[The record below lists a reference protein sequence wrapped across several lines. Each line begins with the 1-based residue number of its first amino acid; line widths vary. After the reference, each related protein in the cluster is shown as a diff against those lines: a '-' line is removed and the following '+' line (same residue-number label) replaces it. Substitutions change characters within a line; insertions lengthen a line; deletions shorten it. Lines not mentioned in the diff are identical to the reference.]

1 MQPNLNLITI
11 NDNENLIKEF
21 LLELVLQPRINALKW
36 SKITYQTPNLRIGY
50 PGQHLASLITG
61 IKGRKTGARGDDLED
76 GTEVKSCSRIDQMD
90 KCKDCLSPVARS
102 EIICSNC
109 ASSNIE
115 RKEDSKWLFTIRN
128 ENDLKVLTEDVKRIF
143 LLLGDYPNFAQQD
156 YETIRFQA
164 FEIWNNSNRY
174 IRFKEIM
181 TNYYHQIYLV
191 NKAKNPKQTP
201 APQNFWPYKYQFY
214 LCNPILTFSCAVSQ
228 ASTNPQII
236 INNYIEPDKD
246 RSNIQ
251 SIMMPLK
258 LLNKEEKLLVKD
270 YLQLDD
276 KQKLPEFI
284 DEKTRSILP
293 LRKVTIGNSSQKE
306 YLRFSNKKES

>member
-1 MQPNLNLITI
+1 M
-11 NDNENLIKEF
+11 E
-21 LLELVLQPRINALKW
+21 R
-36 SKITYQTPNLRIGY
+36 
-50 PGQHLASLITG
+50 QHLASLITG

-90 KCKDCLSPVARS
+90 KCKDCQSPVARS

-128 ENDLKVLTEDVKRIF
+128 ENDLKVLTDDIKRI
-143 LLLGDYPNFAQQD
+143 LLILADYPNFAQQD
-156 YETIRFQA
+156 YETLRFQA
-164 FEIWNNSNRY
+164 FEIWNNSNRH

-191 NKAKNPKQTP
+191 NKSKNPKQTP

-214 LCNPILTFSCAVSQ
+214 LCNPILTFSCLVSQ
-228 ASTNPQII
+228 ASTNPQMI
-236 INNYIEPDKD
+236 INHYIDPQQN
-246 RSNIQ
+246 RSNIK
-251 SIMMPLK
+251 SIMMPIK
-258 LLNKEEKLLVKD
+258 LLNKEEKLLVTD

-276 KQKLPEFI
+276 SQKLPEFI
-284 DEKTRSILP
+284 DEKTRQILS

-306 YLRFSNKKES
+306 YLRYSATKQNKK